1 MKEEI
6 SENEENKIEENIN
19 EENKIEEKNNIVEN
33 KNEEKKEYRE
43 DKYTYEFLGEDSN
56 YDIIF
61 KIMMIGDSTVG
72 KSSIINTIL
81 GKESNQKSTIGF
93 DLVNLN
99 IKVDEKICK
108 LEIWDTC
115 GQEAYK
121 SLMTKFYK
129 NSNLMILVYSIDS
142 IKSFEGLHFWKEQIK
157 DNCNENIKII
167 LVGNKNDL
175 EDKREVSSQKGKE
188 YSENNN
194 FIAFLEASINDKDS
208 IKMIF
213 KQSAYF
219 LYEEFLNNDA
229 YDIRL
234 SLGNIPFGG
243 GYGSDNEKKEQ
254 KPIRNKK
261 VPEKKSCC

>member
-1 MKEEI
+1 MKEI
-6 SENEENKIEENIN
+6 SENEENKIEENMN
-19 EENKIEEKNNIVEN
+19 EENKIEEKNKIVEN

-43 DKYTYEFLGEDSN
+43 DKYRYEFLGEDSN

-81 GKESNQKSTIGF
+81 GKQSNQKSTIGF

-99 IKVDEKICK
+99 IKVDDKICK

-142 IKSFEGLHFWKEQIK
+142 SDSFKGLKFWTKQI
-157 DNCNENIKII
+157 NAHCNENIKKI

-175 EDKREVSSQKGKE
+175 EDKREVSSQEGKE
-188 YSENNN
+188 YSDNNN
-194 FIAFLEASINDKDS
+194 FIAFLETSINDKDS

-234 SLGNIPFGG
+234 SLGNISLRVGNE
-243 GYGSDNEKKEQ
+243 YHDDNNTNFNQDKKDKDEK
-254 KPIRNKK
+254 
-261 VPEKKSCC
+261 CHC